1 MEKEKYKFP
10 QDFLWG
16 GATAACQIEGAY
28 DVDGR
33 CLSTSDIHQYNDQLD
48 RIRYRKKLVENEHT
62 SATLA
67 AAVADQEGVAARVVS
82 VLVALVGG
90 VGVVPPQLGLNYTG
104 GGGGTSLRA
113 DYEHGGAP
121 SCPLKGLSLIHI

>member
-28 DVDGR
+28 DVEGR
-33 CLSTSDIHQYNDQLD
+33 GLSTSDIHLYNDQLD

-67 AAVADQEGVAARVVS
+67 AAVADQEGYYPKRYGNGFYYRYKEDI
-82 VLVALVGG
+82 ALMKEMGMNSFRFSIAWPRIFPAG
-90 VGVVPPQLGLNYTG
+90 
-104 GGGGTSLRA
+104 
-113 DYEHGGAP
+113 
-121 SCPLKGLSLIHI
+121 